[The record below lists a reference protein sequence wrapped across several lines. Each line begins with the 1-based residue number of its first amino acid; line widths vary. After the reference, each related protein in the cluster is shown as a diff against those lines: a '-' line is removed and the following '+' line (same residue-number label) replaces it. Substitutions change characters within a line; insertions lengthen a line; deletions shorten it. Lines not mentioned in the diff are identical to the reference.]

1 VKEETEDQPTSMNA
15 FELISLNQALNLENL
30 FKAKEVSHSS
40 PVFFA
45 NFRFPNYIKLLLFEI
60 YCRKYKSTM
69 ILFLVKNSRSI
80 KERQDSPHS
89 VPQKR

>member
-1 VKEETEDQPTSMNA
+1 MTEKKEEEPVALNA

-45 NFRFPNYIKLLLFEI
+45 NFRFLNFIKLLLFEI
-60 YCRKYKSTM
+60 YCRKFKSTM
-69 ILFLVKNSRSI
+69 ILFLVKNGRSI
-80 KERQDSPHS
+80 KRD
-89 VPQKR
+89 

>member
-30 FKAKEVSHSS
+30 FEAKEVSHSS
-40 PVFFA
+40 PVFLA
-45 NFRFPNYIKLLLFEI
+45 NFRFPNFITLLLFEMH
-60 YCRKYKSTM
+60 YKKYKSTM
-69 ILFLVKNSRSI
+69 ILFLVKNGRST

-89 VPQKR
+89 APRKR